1 MLKISLTARHTNNK
15 KDTENIRKYINNKTR
30 RLERYLKDRKEPNKI
45 NFILSNEKYRNKVE
59 LSLNSGPIKLMTSVE
74 MEDINS
80 AVDSALDII
89 IKQLKKHKDKKFKSK
104 RRLLKNSNL
113 SDRKSDHIQSDS
125 VLSNLSKEKIDTK
138 PMSTEEAILQLN
150 VSEKPFVVYVD
161 INSGE
166 TNVVYKDS
174 KKNKTVLITPS

>member
-1 MLKISLTARHTNNK
+1 MLRISLTARHTDNK
-15 KDTENIRKYINNKTR
+15 KEIGNIRKYINKKSR
-30 RLERYLKDRKEPNKI
+30 RLERYLKDKIEPNKI
-45 NFILSNEKYRNKVE
+45 NFILSNEKFRNRVE
-59 LSLNSGPIKLMTSVE
+59 LSLKSGPIKLMTSVE

-104 RRLLKNSNL
+104 RRLLKNINL
-113 SDRKSDHIQSDS
+113 SDRKSDHIQIDS

-138 PMSTEEAILQLN
+138 PMSIEEAILQLN

>member
-1 MLKISLTARHTNNK
+1 
-15 KDTENIRKYINNKTR
+15 
-30 RLERYLKDRKEPNKI
+30 
-45 NFILSNEKYRNKVE
+45 
-59 LSLNSGPIKLMTSVE
+59 MTSVE

-89 IKQLKKHKDKKFKSK
+89 IKQFKKHKDKKFKSK